1 MQQRTPAGFKPC
13 STSIQ
18 QIRCSVDRLNASC
31 EASTVGQPIP
41 SQHSYSVRL
50 EGWRRL
56 PFKGEVPS
64 MVRTLLGR
72 GERRIV
78 LDLAG
83 IARIDAAGIGELV
96 RAYNIATAGNGA
108 LRIANT
114 NPWVREMLERVG
126 LFDRL
131 NAGANDTQ
139 DPDRAEDRDV
149 SGALDNRSVS
159 LRFGRRVNC

>member
-1 MQQRTPAGFKPC
+1 
-13 STSIQ
+13 
-18 QIRCSVDRLNASC
+18 
-31 EASTVGQPIP
+31 
-41 SQHSYSVRL
+41 
-50 EGWRRL
+50 
-56 PFKGEVPS
+56 
-64 MVRTLLGR
+64 
-72 GERRIV
+72 V

-96 RAYNIATAGNGA
+96 RAYNIAIARDGA

-139 DPDRAEDRDV
+139 DPDRPEDRDV
-149 SGALDNRSVS
+149 IGALDTGSES
-159 LRFGRRVNC
+159 LKFRRRANC